1 MEEAG
6 ERKQWLGTC
15 LSGSLM
21 VAVTLAAALV
31 MALQIITPAVIA
43 LQGALAKMLHLASVK
58 VAVLVCQDL
67 VEIILPT

>member
-1 MEEAG
+1 MAEAG

-15 LSGSLM
+15 LSGRLM
-21 VAVTLAAALV
+21 AAVTLAAAII
-31 MALQIITPAVIA
+31 MALRIITPVVT
-43 LQGALAKMLHLASVK
+43 LRGVLVKMLHLALVE